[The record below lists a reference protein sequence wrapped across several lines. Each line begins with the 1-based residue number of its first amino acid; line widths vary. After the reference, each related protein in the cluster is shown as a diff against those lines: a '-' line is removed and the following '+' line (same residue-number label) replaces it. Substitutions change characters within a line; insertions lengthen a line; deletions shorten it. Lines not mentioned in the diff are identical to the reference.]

1 MFELRVLT
9 LGIPLH
15 RIIVSD
21 AKISSTRLFILGG
34 VTVHVSDLVFVC
46 HEP

>member
-15 RIIVSD
+15 RVIVSIVS
-21 AKISSTRLFILGG
+21 ISSTRLLILGG
-34 VTVHVSDLVFVC
+34 VTVHVSDLVFVR

>member
-15 RIIVSD
+15 RVVLD
-21 AKISSTRLFILGG
+21 VVISSTRLLILGG
-34 VTVHVSDLVFVC
+34 VTVHVSDLVFVR